1 MTSVTQKCE
10 FECMYFFLDDQGY
23 VRLNPRR
30 YRLEVTVDSPDRS
43 RQNGYVLA
51 FADLHRYM
59 VKCVPHDEFVYNA
72 NTTTLTRFN
81 EKFKQIIA
89 STPIKVFEMQQP
101 VCAETLL
108 TAIIQKLQH
117 TLNSTE
123 PGVVVTD
130 AKLYENSNSYVSYKA
145 SSL

>member
-10 FECMYFFLDDQGY
+10 FECMYFFLDDRGY
-23 VRLNPRR
+23 VCLNPRR

-43 RQNGYVLA
+43 HQNGYVLA

-59 VKCVPHDEFVYNA
+59 VKCVPHDAFVYN
-72 NTTTLTRFN
+72 TTPTTLTKIN
-81 EKFKQIIA
+81 QEFKKIITP
-89 STPIKVFEMQQP
+89 TPIKIFEMDQP

-108 TAIIQKLQH
+108 TAIIQRLQ
-117 TLNSTE
+117 TMLNSSE
-123 PGVVVTD
+123 PGVVITD